1 MNKKLKDLFL
11 NSENFSFKWEKYFD
25 VYEEYFTKFRDKNIT
40 FVEIGIYNGGSLKV
54 WRDFFGPKS
63 RIIGI
68 DINPDCKKFEEDG
81 IEIYIG
87 NQSDPI
93 FWKNFFNKVGNVD
106 VILDDGGHTNLDQIT
121 TTVQCVD
128 KINDGGILMVE
139 DTLTSYINEY
149 NSKKSFSFINFA
161 KKIIDDVNYTAGI
174 PEFQNK
180 NNNLFFK
187 FSLNKYI
194 YSTHFYESIV
204 VFNIDRK
211 KTYINKI
218 IKNNGVDHGIKDLT
232 WSGNELNI
240 KKFKKFVNYIKFL
253 SLRKITKI
261 IKKTKNTKILKEFF
275 S

>member
-93 FWKNFFNKVGNVD
+93 FWKNFFSKVGNVD

-180 NNNLFFK
+180 NNNFFFK

-240 KKFKKFVNYIKFL
+240 KKFKKFVNFIKFL
-253 SLRKITKI
+253 SLRKIAKI
-261 IKKTKNTKILKEFF
+261 IKKSKNTKILKEFF

>member
-106 VILDDGGHTNLDQIT
+106 VILDDGGHTNLDQII

-211 KTYINKI
+211 KTYINKL